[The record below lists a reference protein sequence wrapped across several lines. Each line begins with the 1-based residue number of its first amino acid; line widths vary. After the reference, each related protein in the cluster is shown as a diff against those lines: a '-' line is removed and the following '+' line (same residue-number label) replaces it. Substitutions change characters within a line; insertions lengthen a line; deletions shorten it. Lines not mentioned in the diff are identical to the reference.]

1 MNASLF
7 TWHWL
12 VALAWIIWMILRERK
27 ISVRIFSAGLLLMI
41 ISEIMDAIG
50 VSLGKWLY
58 LSKLYP

>member
-1 MNASLF
+1 M
-7 TWHWL
+7 
-12 VALAWIIWMILRERK
+12 AWIIWMILRERK

-50 VSLGKWLY
+50 VSLGKWAY